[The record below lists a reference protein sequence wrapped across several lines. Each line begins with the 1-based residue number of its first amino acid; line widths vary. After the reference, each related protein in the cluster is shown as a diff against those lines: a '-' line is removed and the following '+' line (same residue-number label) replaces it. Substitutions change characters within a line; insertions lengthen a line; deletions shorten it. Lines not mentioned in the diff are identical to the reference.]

1 MGTLFKHILFLVT
14 VLAASSGARAQSV
27 LISEFLA
34 SNDGGLADEDGDF
47 EDWIELY
54 NQADISINLG
64 GWHLSDDPEDL
75 ARWRFPSVEL
85 LPGGYLV
92 VFASGKDRRD
102 PAANLHTNFKLKG
115 SGEEIGLFDTD
126 TTIID
131 GIAYDAQ
138 CPDVSSVRFPDGS
151 ETWSSTLSP
160 TPGEANEFNPGPVY
174 DIVTNE
180 IFYNGDANYPDSTYE
195 FFELYNNDVSTVD
208 LSGYFLSEGVDFTF
222 PDSSSTASDEYIV
235 VTVDTLMYAGNG
247 YQVFQWTD
255 GALNNGGEDIQLM
268 NTDCGI
274 VDYVDYDDSDPWP
287 EEADGNGPTLELI
300 NPSLDNTLAES
311 WRASNVIGGT
321 PGASNGGLNIAD
333 NSGLIPKQVSMLLYP
348 NPFNPVTTISFSMSM
363 SANVK
368 IVAYNIVGN
377 QVATILNQ
385 TFSVGTQSVTW
396 NAKNRPSGVYFIRIE
411 SDKFVTTQKV
421 ILLK

>member
-1 MGTLFKHILFLVT
+1 MNSYYLILLVFIEVGFSNGLFIN
-14 VLAASSGARAQSV
+14 
-27 LISEFLA
+27 EFLA
-34 SNDGGLADEDGDF
+34 NNNLCCEDGNGDNEDF
-47 EDWIELY
+47 FEIY
-54 NQADISINLG
+54 NNRDTVADLSGYFVTDDLTDSAKYQLPNGTVIAAG
-64 GWHLSDDPEDL
+64 GFLAIWCDSD
-75 ARWRFPSVEL
+75 SN
-85 LPGGYLV
+85 G
-92 VFASGKDRRD
+92 
-102 PAANLHTNFKLKG
+102 LHTNFKLKG

-174 DIVTNE
+174 DIVINE
-180 IFYNGDANYPDSTYE
+180 IFYNGDADYPDSTYE

-222 PDSSSTASDEYIV
+222 PDSSSIAPDEYIV